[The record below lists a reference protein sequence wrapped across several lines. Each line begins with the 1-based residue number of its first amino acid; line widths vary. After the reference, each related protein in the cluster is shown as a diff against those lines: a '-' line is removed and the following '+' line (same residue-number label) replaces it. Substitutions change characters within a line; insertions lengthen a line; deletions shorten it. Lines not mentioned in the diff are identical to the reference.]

1 MTQKCIVAK
10 VKLVFPDG
18 EECEARPAS
27 SRLFRPSADTQEEA
41 NGSLEAALAR
51 EKALEEQLVRLRSSS
66 GGRPQTSGE
75 LEKVL
80 MEKAQ
85 LGKRL
90 GDIEQM
96 LEDRERFCNSVISKQ
111 KEDVE
116 EIAKLRQ
123 LIDNQ
128 NADIANLERALGD
141 TQAELERAPQ
151 ESDAAAE
158 ELAARYEAKLRSL
171 EISYEEEQAKI
182 RQQLQD
188 VASNEIV
195 LLNKI
200 KSLESEQGKWLAKKQ
215 MSTTTAK

>member
-1 MTQKCIVAK
+1 
-10 VKLVFPDG
+10 
-18 EECEARPAS
+18 
-27 SRLFRPSADTQEEA
+27 
-41 NGSLEAALAR
+41 
-51 EKALEEQLVRLRSSS
+51 
-66 GGRPQTSGE
+66 
-75 LEKVL
+75 

-85 LGKRL
+85 LGKRV

-200 KSLESEQGKWLAKKQ
+200 KSLESEQGKWMAKSNCQ
-215 MSTTTAK
+215 RQQPNSEP

>member
-1 MTQKCIVAK
+1 
-10 VKLVFPDG
+10 
-18 EECEARPAS
+18 
-27 SRLFRPSADTQEEA
+27 
-41 NGSLEAALAR
+41 
-51 EKALEEQLVRLRSSS
+51 
-66 GGRPQTSGE
+66 
-75 LEKVL
+75 
-80 MEKAQ
+80 
-85 LGKRL
+85 
-90 GDIEQM
+90 M

-128 NADIANLERALGD
+128 NADIANLERALSD

-188 VASNEIV
+188 VSSNEIV

-215 MSTTTAK
+215 MSTTTTK

>member
-1 MTQKCIVAK
+1 
-10 VKLVFPDG
+10 
-18 EECEARPAS
+18 
-27 SRLFRPSADTQEEA
+27 
-41 NGSLEAALAR
+41 
-51 EKALEEQLVRLRSSS
+51 
-66 GGRPQTSGE
+66 
-75 LEKVL
+75 

-188 VASNEIV
+188 VSSNEIV

-200 KSLESEQGKWLAKKQ
+200 KSLESEQGKWLAE
-215 MSTTTAK
+215 MSTTTA